1 MIMDWKQSIWRPIII
16 ALFVNLLASPFV
28 PAEEGNI
35 FPVPQERRAPEIS
48 EGLPDQNL
56 VVDFTHNQLSGH
68 SYCDTPHHDLNWPD
82 YDNTAWDKW
91 TFTNSWSGDQYNV
104 KFRVT
109 NTPGGSD
116 WDRDLYDSNHAMYRG
131 DPYDRDFDTWGYAN
145 WGTALSPTI
154 TIPNKTEVVID
165 WCDWHKIEDY
175 GTGTWDECRFH
186 VYDLT
191 TNTYYLLTDWWGATW
206 WPADYPYQSYWAHY
220 TFDIS
225 RVAGHNIQIYLWFD
239 TKDPMYNRID
249 VRGQRV
255 YGWFVDNIQI
265 TAGEERVYYEDFEPI
280 PTAGVDIKLKDT
292 IPTWNNL
299 DIDWPTLTKEPYSI
313 TADQDTILEWRYPS
327 MKAGQEE
334 TIGFDLNLYNLKSEE
349 NRLVNK
355 GLELSYRDVEGH
367 DIVLTTP
374 PQYVQVY
381 RSEYLVTIST
391 DKTEYNPNENVL
403 ITTNITPPYFPT
415 AICEVQIEDTQG
427 NLVTKVGTIDLST
440 AIPGQANTYTFTW
453 NSGSTYAGEYLATAI
468 LYQGG
473 VEIDKVSTG
482 FTILPLPVEQGMESI
497 LTTDKISYG
506 SNENVEITSKVK
518 SLAKNFIYENL
529 KVIVEVINPEG
540 GILSTNERITTLI
553 PEATNTAKV
562 YWNTGT
568 NTPGDYTIKQKVI
581 YQDQVI
587 KQNIATFS
595 IISSVEAK
603 SALFGYIKVEPQSL
617 LMGQSTNFSYQ
628 VANIGNVDL
637 QNLTLKVIIVDPET
651 KQAMEG
657 YTYPET
663 GLTLLKG
670 ESHLNSFSAT
680 INLLPKYYLVILQ
693 GEIEDT
699 IIPIASTYLFVKL
712 PATVRIEPESFDQ
725 NTGTFTAFVKF
736 PVGFDISTITDATCD
751 GASAY
756 NLIYDSGEN
765 QMLLK
770 FRRNEV
776 TVLPIDTHFV
786 VTGHFGEGLTFEGS
800 DDIMKIIY
808 EVAKR

>member
-1 MIMDWKQSIWRPIII
+1 
-16 ALFVNLLASPFV
+16 
-28 PAEEGNI
+28 
-35 FPVPQERRAPEIS
+35 
-48 EGLPDQNL
+48 
-56 VVDFTHNQLSGH
+56 
-68 SYCDTPHHDLNWPD
+68 
-82 YDNTAWDKW
+82 
-91 TFTNSWSGDQYNV
+91 
-104 KFRVT
+104 
-109 NTPGGSD
+109 
-116 WDRDLYDSNHAMYRG
+116 
-131 DPYDRDFDTWGYAN
+131 
-145 WGTALSPTI
+145 
-154 TIPNKTEVVID
+154 
-165 WCDWHKIEDY
+165 
-175 GTGTWDECRFH
+175 
-186 VYDLT
+186 
-191 TNTYYLLTDWWGATW
+191 
-206 WPADYPYQSYWAHY
+206 
-220 TFDIS
+220 
-225 RVAGHNIQIYLWFD
+225 
-239 TKDPMYNRID
+239 
-249 VRGQRV
+249 
-255 YGWFVDNIQI
+255 
-265 TAGEERVYYEDFEPI
+265 
-280 PTAGVDIKLKDT
+280 
-292 IPTWNNL
+292 
-299 DIDWPTLTKEPYSI
+299 
-313 TADQDTILEWRYPS
+313 
-327 MKAGQEE
+327 
-334 TIGFDLNLYNLKSEE
+334 
-349 NRLVNK
+349 
-355 GLELSYRDVEGH
+355 
-367 DIVLTTP
+367 LTTP